1 MIVNGF
7 DINPQNGSKGTHD
20 ISITPTIIN
29 EGVDREVIVEAICGD
44 ATDIL
49 TIIHEGRREVFRC
62 ADGDFVLADGGT
74 FNVLKDM

>member
-20 ISITPTIIN
+20 ISITPTIVN
-29 EGVDREVIVEAICGD
+29 EGVDREVVVEAICGED
-44 ATDIL
+44 AAPL

-62 ADGDFVLADGGT
+62 ADGDFFLADGGT
-74 FNVLKDM
+74 FNVLKK